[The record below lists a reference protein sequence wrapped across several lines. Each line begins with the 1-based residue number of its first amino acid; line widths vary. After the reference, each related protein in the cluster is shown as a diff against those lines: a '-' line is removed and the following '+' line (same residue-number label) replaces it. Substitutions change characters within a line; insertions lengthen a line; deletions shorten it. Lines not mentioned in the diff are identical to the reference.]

1 MKYRTVANHDIDE
14 EIVPLSREDHIKA
27 HELLTHCTTGP
38 LQEKMLAAYTYMT
51 APKQQAE
58 KPTMPKQQIEKLA
71 PKKPAQKK
79 SAPKKSMKKYASK
92 AEWPSTIKHNTN
104 KAINEIAKKL
114 WYADRTRSWEDCKAE
129 ATIIYEQQS
138 TN

>member
-1 MKYRTVANHDIDE
+1 MDNEYLDQYLDLVNNSQATDKAEKHHIIPAYYYKLKFPKLRTQYRTVSNNDIDE
-14 EIVPLSREDHIKA
+14 EIVILSKADHIKA

-51 APKQQAE
+51 TAKRPA
-58 KPTMPKQQIEKLA
+58 
-71 PKKPAQKK
+71 KKP
-79 SAPKKSMKKYASK
+79 APKKSRKKYASK

-114 WYADRTRSWEDCKAE
+114 
-129 ATIIYEQQS
+129 
-138 TN
+138 